1 MNENRKKSSEL
12 LKGYISSDTFK
23 KQENLIAER
32 RKSIKTGDNVIHLQ
46 YLGVF
51 ENEELE
57 DINQILKK
65 AELEL
70 SSYNYIGITQNNIES
85 FTLVTFLVINR
96 PLIIELLKGL
106 ATNVAWD
113 IIKETIFF
121 ARDKIK
127 GKKISKVTSASV
139 EEKDITFGLKVNLDE
154 NTSFS
159 FELKGN
165 LSNEVIEHSL
175 DKVLDFLKD
184 QKIKTTYQIPD
195 FVKFSEKDNK
205 WVKIDVMKE
214 IKKKSKKEK

>member
-1 MNENRKKSSEL
+1 MELEINSHNFSTTYIIIVTQKNKSIEENMNENRKKSSEL
-12 LKGYISSDTFK
+12 LKRIISSDTFK
-23 KQENLIAER
+23 QQENLVAER

-70 SSYNYIGITQNNIES
+70 SSYNYSGITQNNIES
-85 FTLVTFLVINR
+85 YTLITFLVINR

-106 ATNVAWD
+106 ATNAAWD
-113 IIKETIFF
+113 IIKETILF

-139 EEKDITFGLKVNLDE
+139 EEKDIT
-154 NTSFS
+154 S
-159 FELKGN
+159 
-165 LSNEVIEHSL
+165 
-175 DKVLDFLKD
+175 
-184 QKIKTTYQIPD
+184 Y
-195 FVKFSEKDNK
+195 
-205 WVKIDVMKE
+205 
-214 IKKKSKKEK
+214 